1 MSADDSRYPS
11 NQKIWVWLVSL
22 LVIGLL
28 VAYVPIGKAG
38 TIFLIFS
45 VAVVKAFLVA
55 RHYMHLRQE
64 TLLVSAIA
72 GIPVLLLLGFALA
85 LVPDIIFNR

>member
-1 MSADDSRYPS
+1 MSQDQSKYPS
-11 NQKIWVWLVSL
+11 NETIWVWLIAL

-28 VAYVPIGKAG
+28 VAYLPLGKAG

-45 VAVVKAFLVA
+45 IAALKAFLVL

-64 TLLVSAIA
+64 TLLISAIA
-72 GIPVLLLLGFALA
+72 GIPLLFLIGFALA
-85 LVPDIIFNR
+85 LVPDIIYNR